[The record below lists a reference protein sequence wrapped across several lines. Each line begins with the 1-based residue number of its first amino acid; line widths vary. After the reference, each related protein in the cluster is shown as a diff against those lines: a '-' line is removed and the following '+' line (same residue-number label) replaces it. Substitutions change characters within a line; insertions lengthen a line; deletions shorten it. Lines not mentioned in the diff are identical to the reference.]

1 MPKIVIIGAGIVGC
15 SLADELTERGY
26 TDITVIEKGPLW
38 APGGSTSH
46 APGVVFQTNGS
57 RTMAQFARQTVEKL
71 YSLQYNGEPCFLK
84 VGSMELATTPE
95 RLADLHRRAGLA
107 QSAGINAQVIPPKE
121 AFKKHPMLARDKILG
136 ALYVPD
142 DGIARAKQAVQLMGE
157 RTISRGAKFM
167 QRCEVTAI
175 DQQDGR
181 VTGVQTTQGSFPADI
196 IVSCAGIWGPKIGAM
211 VGMPKA
217 LQPLAHQLCYTAPMT
232 ELAGYKT
239 EAELPVLRHQGS
251 DLYFK
256 QRGQSLAV
264 GWYGHRPLPVKA
276 EDILPNEYAEIM
288 PSQMPF
294 TPEEWKGA
302 MEGAA
307 EVIPALK
314 GAEIAE
320 AMNGLFSFTV
330 DNFPLM
336 GEWSG
341 LKGFWV
347 AEAVWITHG
356 CGVARAMAE
365 WIVNGYPSLAV
376 HECDVN
382 RLEPHQLGPQHIEE
396 RGAQNYIE
404 VYDLLHPLQ
413 PMEAPRPLR
422 TTGFYPRQQELGAF
436 FLEAAGYER
445 PQWYE
450 VNARLVERYPSPPR
464 DAWSAKFWSP
474 IIGSEA
480 IAVREGV
487 GLFDITTLKR
497 IEVTGKGALEF
508 LEKLTTGNLRK
519 KPGAITYC
527 LLLNENAG
535 IKSDI
540 TVMRRGEHDF
550 FIGVNSNM
558 DINYLKQSAPD
569 TISVK
574 DITAGTVALGLFGP
588 KSRELAQSLT
598 RDDLSNQALGYFR
611 LKHTYL
617 GHVPVMLARLSYV
630 GELGY
635 EIYTTA
641 DLGLKL
647 WDTIWQAGKPYGLI
661 AAGRGAFNSMRLE
674 KGYRSY
680 GIDMTSEHNPHE
692 AGLSFAVRKGGGYTG
707 AEALSKVDPAALS
720 KRLTCLVLNNPQH
733 VVLGKE
739 PVLHQGKVV
748 GYVTSSYFGHT
759 IGRQLAYAWVPAEL
773 SVLGTGLSIR
783 YFDKDYPATVGQDPQ
798 YDPQM
803 TRLRS

>member
-26 TDITVIEKGPLW
+26 LDVVVIEKGTLW
-38 APGGSTSH
+38 KPGGSTSH

-71 YSLQYNGEPCFLK
+71 CSLHHNGEACFLK
-84 VGSMELATTPE
+84 VGSLELATTPE
-95 RLADLHRRAGLA
+95 RLADLHRRAGFAL
-107 QSAGINAQVIPPKE
+107 SAGINARVISPGE
-121 AFKKHPMLARDKILG
+121 ALKLHPLLDRERLLG

-142 DGIARAKQAVQLMGE
+142 DGIAKAVIADEVMGE
-157 RTISRGAKFM
+157 RAISRGAKFISE
-167 QRCEVTAI
+167 CEVIAI
-175 DQQDGR
+175 DQSEGR

-196 IVSCAGIWGPKIGAM
+196 VVSCAGIWGPKIGAM
-211 VGMPKA
+211 VGMSKPI
-217 LQPLAHQLCYTAPMT
+217 QPLAHQLCYTAPVP
-232 ELAGYKT
+232 ELASYKS

-264 GWYGHRPLPVKA
+264 GWYGHRPLPVRA
-276 EDILPNEYAEIM
+276 EDILSCEIAEVM
-288 PSQMPF
+288 PSQMSF
-294 TPEEWKGA
+294 TPAEWKGA
-302 MEGAA
+302 MERAI
-307 EVIPALK
+307 EVIPSLANS
-314 GAEIAE
+314 EIVE
-320 AMNGLFSFTV
+320 SMNGLFSFTV

-347 AEAVWITHG
+347 VEAVWITHG

-365 WIVNGYPSLAV
+365 WIINGHPTLAV

-382 RLEPHQLGPQHIEE
+382 RFETHQAGSLHIEE
-396 RGAQNYIE
+396 RGAQNYVE

-413 PMEAPRPLR
+413 PMESPRPLR
-422 TTGFYPRQQELGAF
+422 TTGFYQRQQELGGF
-436 FLEAAGYER
+436 FLEASGYER

-450 VNARLVERYPSPPR
+450 SNAPLLARYKSPPR
-464 DAWSAKFWSP
+464 DEWSSKFWSP
-474 IIGSEA
+474 IIGAEA
-480 IAVREGV
+480 QAARDGV

-497 IEVTGKGALEF
+497 IEVIGKGALEF
-508 LEKLTTGNLRK
+508 LERHTTGNLRK
-519 KPGAITYC
+519 KPGSITYC
-527 LLLNENAG
+527 LMLNERAG
-535 IKSDI
+535 IMSDI
-540 TVMRRGEHDF
+540 TVMRRGENDF
-550 FIGVNSNM
+550 FIGVNSNT
-558 DINYLKQSAPD
+558 DINYLKNMAPD
-569 TISVK
+569 TVHVR
-574 DITAGTVALGLFGP
+574 DITGGTVGLGLFGP
-588 KSRELAQSLT
+588 KARELSQSLT
-598 RDDLSNQALGYFR
+598 TDDLSNESLGYFK
-611 LKHTYL
+611 LKSTYL
-617 GHVPVMLARLSYV
+617 GHVPVMLCRLSYV

-641 DLGLKL
+641 DFALKL
-647 WDTIWQAGKPYGLI
+647 WDTLWQAGKEYGLI

-680 GIDMTSEHNPHE
+680 GQDMNSEHNPYE
-692 AGLSFAVRKGGGYTG
+692 AGLSFAIRKGGGFRG
-707 AEALSKVDPAALS
+707 AEALGEINPNGLG
-720 KRLTCLVLNNPQH
+720 KRLVCLLLDNPEH

-759 IGRQLAYAWVPAEL
+759 IGKQIAYAWVPAEL
-773 SVLGTGLSIR
+773 SAQGTSFTIR
-783 YFDKDYPATVGQDPQ
+783 YFNCDYPATVGQDPQ
-798 YDPQM
+798 FDPQM

>member
-26 TDITVIEKGPLW
+26 CDVTVIEKGPLW
-38 APGGSTSH
+38 VPGGSTSH

-57 RTMAQFARQTVEKL
+57 RTIAQFARQTVEKL
-71 YSLQYNGEPCFLK
+71 YSLHYNGEPCFIK
-84 VGSMELATTPE
+84 VGSLEVATTPE

-107 QSAGINAQVIPPKE
+107 ISAGINARVVSTEE
-121 AFKKHPMLARDKILG
+121 AVKLHPLLNGEKILG

-142 DGIARAKQAVQLMGE
+142 DGIARAKLADEVMGK
-157 RTISRGAKFM
+157 RAISRGAKFIDN
-167 QRCEVTAI
+167 CEVFAI
-175 DQQDGR
+175 DQTEGR
-181 VTGVQTTQGSFPADI
+181 VTAVQTTHGIFPADI
-196 IVSCAGIWGPKIGAM
+196 VVSCAGIWGPKIGAM
-211 VGMPKA
+211 VGMSKA
-217 LQPLAHQLCYTAPMT
+217 IQPLAHQLCYTAPMV
-232 ELAGYKT
+232 ELTGYKT

-276 EDILPNEYAEIM
+276 EDILPNELAEIM

-302 MEGAA
+302 LEGAT
-307 EVIPALK
+307 EILPSLK
-314 GAEIAE
+314 NAEIAE
-320 AMNGLFSFTV
+320 SMNGLFSFTV

-336 GEWSG
+336 GEWAG

-356 CGVARAMAE
+356 AGVARAMAE
-365 WIVNGYPSLAV
+365 WIVNGHPSLAV

-382 RLEPHQLGPQHIEE
+382 RFESHQLGSQHIEE

-413 PMEAPRPLR
+413 PMESPRPLR
-422 TTGFYPRQQELGAF
+422 TTGFYQRQQELGAF

-450 VNARLVERYPSPPR
+450 ANAGLLDRYKSPPR
-464 DAWSAKFWSP
+464 DEWTSKFWSP
-474 IIGSEA
+474 IIGAEA
-480 IAVREGV
+480 LATRENV

-497 IEVTGKGALEF
+497 IEVIGKGALDF
-508 LEKLTTGNLRK
+508 LEQMTTGNLRK
-519 KPGAITYC
+519 KPGSITYC
-527 LLLNENAG
+527 LLLNDKAG
-535 IKSDI
+535 IMSDI
-540 TVMRRGEHDF
+540 TVMRRGKYDF
-550 FIGVNSNM
+550 FIGVNSNT
-558 DINYLKQSAPD
+558 DINYLRNLAPD
-569 TISVK
+569 TVHVR

-588 KSRELAQSLT
+588 KSRELVQSLT
-598 RDDLSNQALGYFR
+598 RDDLSNEALGYFK
-611 LKHTYL
+611 LKNTYL

-641 DLGLKL
+641 DFALKL
-647 WDTIWQAGKPYGLI
+647 WDTLWTAGKKYGLI

-680 GIDMTSEHNPHE
+680 GTDMNSEHNPHE
-692 AGLSFAVRKGGGYTG
+692 AGLSFAVRKDDGYKG
-707 AEALSKVDPAALS
+707 AEAFGHVKPDSITKKLV
-720 KRLTCLVLNNPQH
+720 CLVLDNPQH

-739 PVLHQGKVV
+739 PVLHQGKAV

-759 IGRQLAYAWVPAEL
+759 IGKQLAYAWLPIEL
-773 SVLGTGLSIR
+773 STLGTALSIR
-783 YFDKDYPATVGQDPQ
+783 YFNSDYPATVGNDPQ
-798 YDPQM
+798 FDPQM
-803 TRLRS
+803 TRLKS

>member
-26 TDITVIEKGPLW
+26 CDVTVIEKGPLW
-38 APGGSTSH
+38 VPGGSTSH

-57 RTMAQFARQTVEKL
+57 RTIAQFARQTVEKL
-71 YSLQYNGEPCFLK
+71 YSLHYNGEPCFIK
-84 VGSMELATTPE
+84 VGSLEVATTPE

-107 QSAGINAQVIPPKE
+107 ISAGINARVVSTEE
-121 AFKKHPMLARDKILG
+121 AVKLHPLLNGEKILG

-142 DGIARAKQAVQLMGE
+142 DGIARAKLADEVMGK
-157 RTISRGAKFM
+157 RAISRGAKFIDN
-167 QRCEVTAI
+167 CEVGAI
-175 DQQDGR
+175 DQTEGR
-181 VTGVQTTQGSFPADI
+181 VTAVQTTHGIFPADI
-196 IVSCAGIWGPKIGAM
+196 VVSCAGIWGPKIGAM
-211 VGMPKA
+211 VGMSKA
-217 LQPLAHQLCYTAPMT
+217 IQPLAHQLCYTAPMV
-232 ELAGYKT
+232 ELTGYKT

-276 EDILPNEYAEIM
+276 EDILPNELAEIM

-302 MEGAA
+302 LEGAT
-307 EVIPALK
+307 EILPSLK
-314 GAEIAE
+314 NAEIAE
-320 AMNGLFSFTV
+320 SMNGLFSFTV

-336 GEWSG
+336 GEWAG

-356 CGVARAMAE
+356 AGVARAMAE
-365 WIVNGYPSLAV
+365 WIVNGHPSLAV

-382 RLEPHQLGPQHIEE
+382 RFESHQLGSQHIEE

-413 PMEAPRPLR
+413 PMESPRPLR
-422 TTGFYPRQQELGAF
+422 TTGFYQRQQELGAF

-450 VNARLVERYPSPPR
+450 ANAGLLDRYKSPPR
-464 DAWSAKFWSP
+464 DEWTSKFWSP
-474 IIGSEA
+474 IIGAEA
-480 IAVREGV
+480 LATRENV

-497 IEVTGKGALEF
+497 IEVIGKGALDF
-508 LEKLTTGNLRK
+508 LEQMTTGNLRK
-519 KPGAITYC
+519 KPGSITYC
-527 LLLNENAG
+527 LLLNDKAG
-535 IKSDI
+535 IMSDI
-540 TVMRRGEHDF
+540 TVMRRGKYDF
-550 FIGVNSNM
+550 FIGVNSNT
-558 DINYLKQSAPD
+558 DINYLRNLAPD
-569 TISVK
+569 TVHVR

-598 RDDLSNQALGYFR
+598 RDDLSNEALGYFR
-611 LKHTYL
+611 LKNTYL

-641 DLGLKL
+641 DFALKL
-647 WDTIWQAGKPYGLI
+647 WDTLWTAGKKYGLI

-680 GIDMTSEHNPHE
+680 GTDMNSEHNPHE
-692 AGLSFAVRKGGGYTG
+692 AGLSFAVRKDDGYKG
-707 AEALSKVDPAALS
+707 AEAFGHVKPDSITKKLV
-720 KRLTCLVLNNPQH
+720 CLVLDNPQH

-739 PVLHQGKVV
+739 PVLHQGKAV

-759 IGRQLAYAWVPAEL
+759 IGKQLAYAWVPIEL
-773 SVLGTGLSIR
+773 SALGTALSIR
-783 YFDKDYPATVGQDPQ
+783 YFNSDYPATVGNDPQ
-798 YDPQM
+798 FDPQM
-803 TRLRS
+803 TRLKS

>member
-26 TDITVIEKGPLW
+26 CDIVVIEKGKGW
-38 APGGSTSH
+38 KPGGSTSH

-71 YSLQYNGEPCFLK
+71 YSIQHSGEPCFIK
-84 VGSMELATTPE
+84 TGSLELATTPE

-107 QSAGINAQVIPPKE
+107 LSAGIDARVIPPEE
-121 AFKKHPMLARDKILG
+121 AVKLHPLLDSNKLLG

-142 DGIARAKQAVQLMGE
+142 DGIARAVLADQVMGE
-157 RTISRGAKFM
+157 RAISRGAKFIDN
-167 QRCEVTAI
+167 CEVLAI
-175 DQQDGR
+175 DQSDGR

-217 LQPLAHQLCYTAPMT
+217 IQPLAHQLCYTAPMP

-239 EAELPVLRHQGS
+239 EAELPVLRHQAA

-256 QRGQSLAV
+256 QRGQTLAV
-264 GWYGHRPLPVKA
+264 GWYGHRPIPVKA
-276 EDILPNEYAEIM
+276 QDILPAELAAIM
-288 PSQMPF
+288 PSQIPF
-294 TPEEWKGA
+294 TPEDWKGA
-302 MEGAA
+302 MELSA

-314 GAEIAE
+314 NADIVES
-320 AMNGLFSFTV
+320 MNGLFSFTV

-365 WIVNGYPSLAV
+365 WIVDGHPALAV
-376 HECDVN
+376 HECGVN
-382 RLEPHQLGPQHIEE
+382 RFETHQLGIQHIEE
-396 RGAQNYIE
+396 RGAQNFVE

-413 PMEAPRPLR
+413 PMESPRPLR
-422 TTGFYPRQQELGAF
+422 TTGFYQRQQELGGF
-436 FLEAAGYER
+436 FLEATGYER
-445 PQWYE
+445 PQWYAA
-450 VNARLVERYPSPPR
+450 NTGLLDKYKSPPR
-464 DAWSAKFWSP
+464 DAWSAKYWSP
-474 IIGSEA
+474 IIGAEA
-480 IAVREGV
+480 CAVREDV

-508 LEKLTTGNLRK
+508 LEELTTGNLRK

-527 LLLNENAG
+527 LLLNERAG
-535 IKSDI
+535 IMSDI
-540 TVMRRGEHDF
+540 TVMCRGEQDF
-550 FIGVNSNM
+550 FIGVNSNT
-558 DINYLKQSAPD
+558 DIHYLQQLAPD
-569 TISVK
+569 TVHVK
-574 DITAGTVALGLFGP
+574 DITAGTVGLGLFGP
-588 KSRELAQSLT
+588 KARELAQSLT
-598 RDDLSNQALGYFR
+598 CDDLSNGALGYFK
-611 LKHTYL
+611 LKQTYL

-641 DLGLKL
+641 DFALKL
-647 WDTIWQAGKPYGLI
+647 WDTLWQAGKNFGLI

-680 GIDMTSEHNPHE
+680 GSDMNSEHNPYE
-692 AGLSFAVRKGGGYTG
+692 AGLSFAVRKGGGYKG
-707 AEALSKVDPAALS
+707 AEAYNKIDPAALS
-720 KRLTCLVLNNPQH
+720 KRLVCLVLDNPQQ

-739 PVLHQGKVV
+739 PVLHNGKVV
-748 GYVTSSYFGHT
+748 GYVTSAYYGHT
-759 IGRQLAYAWVPAEL
+759 IGKPLAYAWVPAAL
-773 SVLGTGLSIR
+773 STLGTAFTIR
-783 YFDKDYPATVGQDPQ
+783 YFNSDYPATVGADPQ
-798 YDPQM
+798 FDPQM
-803 TRLRS
+803 TRLKS

>member
-26 TDITVIEKGPLW
+26 IDVVVIEKGPLW

-57 RTMAQFARQTVEKL
+57 RTMAQFAQQTVEKL
-71 YSLQYNGEPCFLK
+71 YSLKHNGDPCFLK
-84 VGSMELATTPE
+84 VGSLELATTPE
-95 RLADLHRRAGLA
+95 RLADLYRRAGLA
-107 QSAGINAQVIPPKE
+107 ISVGINAKVISPEE
-121 AFKKHPMLARDKILG
+121 ALHMHPMLAQDKLLG

-142 DGIARAKQAVQLMGE
+142 DGIARAKQADQLMGE
-157 RTISRGAKFM
+157 RAISRGAQFL
-167 QRCEVTAI
+167 QNCEVIAI
-175 DQQDGR
+175 DQQDGH
-181 VTGVQTTQGSFPADI
+181 VTGVQTTQGSFSADI
-196 IVSCAGIWGPKIGAM
+196 VVSCAGIWGPKVGAM

-217 LQPLAHQLCYTAPMT
+217 IQPLAHQLCYTAPMP
-232 ELAGYKT
+232 ELAAYKT

-256 QRGQSLAV
+256 QRGQSLAI
-264 GWYGHRPLPVKA
+264 GWYGHRPLPVRA
-276 EDILPNEYAEIM
+276 EDILPNDRAEIM

-302 MEGAA
+302 MEGATG
-307 EVIPALK
+307 VIPSLK

-320 AMNGLFSFTV
+320 SMNGLFSFTV

-365 WIVNGYPSLAV
+365 WIINGHPSLAV

-382 RLEPHQLGPQHIEE
+382 RFESHQLGLQHIEE

-413 PMEAPRPLR
+413 PMESPRPLR
-422 TTGFYPRQQELGAF
+422 TTGFYPRQQELGGF
-436 FLEAAGYER
+436 FLEASGYER
-445 PQWYE
+445 PQWYQS
-450 VNARLVERYPSPPR
+450 NAGLVDRYPSPPR
-464 DAWSAKFWSP
+464 DAWSASFWSP
-474 IIGSEA
+474 IVGAEA
-480 IAVREGV
+480 RAVREGV

-497 IEVTGKGALEF
+497 IEVIGKGALEF
-508 LEKLTTGNLRK
+508 LERLTTGNLRK
-519 KPGAITYC
+519 KPGSITYC
-527 LLLNENAG
+527 LLLNESAG
-535 IKSDI
+535 IMSDI
-540 TVMRRGEHDF
+540 TVMRRGEKDF
-550 FIGVNSNM
+550 FIGVNSNI
-558 DINYLKQSAPD
+558 DINYLKLQAPD
-569 TISVK
+569 TVFVR

-598 RDDLSNQALGYFR
+598 RDDLSNEALGYFK

-641 DLGLKL
+641 DLALKL
-647 WDTIWQAGKPYGLI
+647 WDTIWQAGKKFGLI

-680 GIDMTSEHNPHE
+680 GQDMNSEHNPHE
-692 AGLSFAVRKGGGYTG
+692 AGLAFAVRKAGGYIG
-707 AEALSKVDPAALS
+707 AEALSKVDPTALS
-720 KRLTCLVLNNPQH
+720 KRLVCLVLDNPQH

-739 PVLHQGKVV
+739 PVLHEGKVV
-748 GYVTSSYFGHT
+748 GYITSSYFGHT
-759 IGRQLAYAWVPAEL
+759 IGKQLAYAWVPAAL
-773 SVLGTGLSIR
+773 SAVGTALTIR

-798 YDPQM
+798 FDPQM

>member
-15 SLADELTERGY
+15 SLADELTERGQ
-26 TDITVIEKGPLW
+26 TDVTVIEKGKLW
-38 APGGSTSH
+38 KPGGSTSH

-57 RTMAQFARQTVEKL
+57 RTMAQFAKQTVEKL
-71 YSLQYNGEPCFLK
+71 YSLKYNGEPCFLK
-84 VGSMELATTPE
+84 LGSLEVATTPD

-107 QSAGINAQVIPPKE
+107 MSAGIDAKVISAEE
-121 AFKKHPMLARDKILG
+121 ALKLHPLLVRDKMLG

-142 DGIARAKQAVQLMGE
+142 DGTARAVAGDQVMGE
-157 RTISRGAKFM
+157 RAISRGAKFIDE
-167 QRCEVTAI
+167 CEVLAI
-175 DQQDGR
+175 DQSEGR
-181 VTGVQTTQGSFPADI
+181 VTGVQTTKGSYAADI

-211 VGMPKA
+211 VGMSKA
-217 LQPLAHQLCYTAPMT
+217 IQPLAHQLCYTGPLP
-232 ELAGYKT
+232 ELASYKG
-239 EAELPVLRHQGS
+239 EAELPVIRHQGS
-251 DLYFK
+251 DLYFR

-264 GWYGHRPLPVKA
+264 GWYGHRPLPIKS
-276 EDILPNEYAEIM
+276 EDILPCDRAEVM

-302 MEGAA
+302 MERAT
-307 EVIPALK
+307 EIIPAL
-314 GAEIAE
+314 ANCEMVD

-347 AEAVWITHG
+347 AEAVWVTHG

-365 WIVNGYPSLAV
+365 WIVDGHPSLAV

-382 RLEPHQLGPQHIEE
+382 RFETHQLGPQHIEE
-396 RGAQNYIE
+396 RGAQNYVE

-413 PMEAPRPLR
+413 PMESPRPIR
-422 TTGFYPRQQELGAF
+422 TTGFYQRQQELGGF

-450 VNARLVERYPSPPR
+450 ANAGLLSKYKTPTR
-464 DAWSAKFWSP
+464 DKWTSQFWSP
-474 IIGSEA
+474 IIGAEA
-480 IAVREGV
+480 QAVREGV

-497 IEVTGKGALEF
+497 IEVSGKGSLEF
-508 LEKLTTGNLRK
+508 LEQVSTGNLRK

-527 LLLNENAG
+527 LLLNEKAG
-535 IKSDI
+535 IMSDI
-540 TVMRRGEHDF
+540 TIMRRGERDF
-550 FIGVNSNM
+550 FIGINSNI
-558 DINYLKQSAPD
+558 DINYLKQLAPD
-569 TISVK
+569 TVHVR
-574 DITAGTVALGLFGP
+574 DVTAGTVGLGLFGP

-598 RDDLSNQALGYFR
+598 RDNLSNEALGYFK
-611 LKHTYL
+611 LKNTYL

-641 DLGLKL
+641 DFALKL
-647 WDTIWQAGKPYGLI
+647 WDTLWDAGKKSGLI

-680 GIDMTSEHNPHE
+680 GTDMSSEHNPHE
-692 AGLSFAVRKGGGYTG
+692 AGLAFAVRKGGGYTG
-707 AEALSKVDPAALS
+707 ADAFSKIDANALS
-720 KRLTCLVLNNPQH
+720 KRLVCLVLDNNEH

-739 PVLHQGKVV
+739 PVLHNGKVV
-748 GYVTSSYFGHT
+748 GYVTSAYFGHT
-759 IGRQLAYAWVPAEL
+759 IGKQLAYAWVPISL
-773 SVLGTGLSIR
+773 SAQGTKLSIR
-783 YFDKDYPATVGQDPQ
+783 YFSFEYTATVGQDPQ

-803 TRLRS
+803 TRLKS